1 MSLSL
6 SLWWP
11 HNTSWLCNDIVF
23 MWWKIA
29 SCFSKVFKACQ
40 PPEDPLYR
48 KTKQCLPSP
57 TLLAL
62 IYPQRKRF
70 PSVATP
76 GRSPWAR
83 HKTPSLFYST
93 NPPLIQFSF
102 CSKREKKSKKMMKY
116 KSRIQRTL
124 RKKSRAI
131 LSLKVTFILP
141 LSEKRMGTRNI
152 LTMS

>member
-29 SCFSKVFKACQ
+29 SCFSKVFKAYQ
-40 PPEDPLYR
+40 PPEGPLYR
-48 KTKQCLPSP
+48 ETKQCLPSP

-93 NPPLIQFSF
+93 IPPLIQFSF
-102 CSKREKKSKKMMKY
+102 CSKRKKSKKMMKY

>member
-29 SCFSKVFKACQ
+29 SCFPKVFKACQ
-40 PPEDPLYR
+40 PPKALSTEKQSSTFPLRPSWPWSIRRGKGSLQQQHQTEVLEPATKLPLY
-48 KTKQCLPSP
+48 
-57 TLLAL
+57 
-62 IYPQRKRF
+62 
-70 PSVATP
+70 
-76 GRSPWAR
+76 
-83 HKTPSLFYST
+83 ST
-93 NPPLIQFSF
+93 IPPLIQFSF
-102 CSKREKKSKKMMKY
+102 CSKRKKSQKMMKY
-116 KSRIQRTL
+116 KSRIQRTFFSL
-124 RKKSRAI
+124 KKSRAI